1 MITQEKIF
9 IIAKTYPTHS
19 SKYQELVCTAG
30 IRENG
35 EWVRLYPI
43 PFRQMYK
50 NNQFNKYTWIE
61 AELDKP
67 FNDHRPDSKKINISS
82 IEIIEHIN
90 SENAWARRRQLI
102 LEKTPIYTNLNT
114 IIEKAQKENSM
125 SLCTFKPTKYL
136 GVEII
141 KKQDTKKLTYVEKMK
156 FTNVNRSLFDEDD
169 SAMDFISMPEIPYKF
184 KLPFLDD
191 SGKKSSMSIIDW
203 EISQLYL
210 NLKKREKSEDIVLE
224 KVKKKLEGFI
234 EKNDLYLFLG
244 TMRQMHSHTNNPY
257 TIIGLF
263 YPPKAKHYQG
273 TLF

>member
-19 SKYQELVCTAG
+19 SKYKELVCTAG

-61 AELDKP
+61 AEIGKP

-90 SENAWARRRQLI
+90 TENNWARRRQLI
-102 LEKTPIYTNLNT
+102 LEKAPIYTNLNT

-156 FTNVNRSLFDEDD
+156 FTNANRSLFDEDD
-169 SAMDFISMPEIPYKF
+169 SAMDFISMPEIP
-184 KLPFLDD
+184 L
-191 SGKKSSMSIIDW
+191 
-203 EISQLYL
+203 
-210 NLKKREKSEDIVLE
+210 
-224 KVKKKLEGFI
+224 
-234 EKNDLYLFLG
+234 
-244 TMRQMHSHTNNPY
+244 
-257 TIIGLF
+257 
-263 YPPKAKHYQG
+263 
-273 TLF
+273 